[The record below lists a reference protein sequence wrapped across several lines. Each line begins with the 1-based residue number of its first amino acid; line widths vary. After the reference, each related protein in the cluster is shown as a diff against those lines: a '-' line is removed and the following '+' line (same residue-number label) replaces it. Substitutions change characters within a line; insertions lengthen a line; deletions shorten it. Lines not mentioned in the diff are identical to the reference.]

1 MRWTRTAALILAA
14 LAACAG
20 RPPAQERP
28 PNFVIIFCDDLGYA
42 DVGCYGAKGYAT
54 PNIDRLAAE
63 GMRFTEFCV
72 PQAVCSASR
81 AGILTGCYPN
91 RVGIL
96 GALGPKSKIGLHS
109 DEVTFAEVLKP
120 RGYATA
126 IYGKW
131 HMGDSPSFLP
141 NRQGF
146 DEYYGLPY
154 SNDMWPFHPERPG
167 GFPPLPLIEQ
177 DKVIQENPDQTRLTT
192 DYTERAVRFI
202 ESHKDRPFLVYLA
215 HAMVHV
221 PLHVSE
227 KYKGRSEKGLFGDVM
242 MEVDWSTGRIL
253 DALKRLGLDERTL
266 VVFTGDNGPWLSYGD
281 HAGSAGP
288 FREGKG
294 TAFEGGVREPGI
306 FRWPGRIPAGT
317 VCRELALTLDL
328 LPTIAALAGGT
339 APSDRVIDGKD
350 IRPLLEG
357 RPGAKTPH
365 EAFYYYW
372 GNELQAVRCGKW
384 KLHFPH
390 GYRTLE
396 AGGGK
401 GGKPSKYSQKRIEL
415 SLFDLEADPGE
426 AADVAAKNPEVVERL
441 KAAAERAREDLGD
454 SAQKRTGKNVRPVGR
469 L

>member
-1 MRWTRTAALILAA
+1 MRWTRSAVLILAA
-14 LAACAG
+14 SAACAG

-54 PNIDRLAAE
+54 PNIDRMASE
-63 GMRFTEFCV
+63 GMRFTSFCV

-81 AGILTGCYPN
+81 AGLLTGCYPN

-96 GALGPKSKIGLHS
+96 GALGPKSKTGLHS
-109 DEVTFAEVLKP
+109 SEVTIAEVLKP
-120 RGYATA
+120 RGYASA
-126 IYGKW
+126 IFGKW
-131 HMGDSPSFLP
+131 HMGDDPSFLP
-141 NRQGF
+141 DKQGF

-154 SNDMWPFHPERPG
+154 SNDMWPFHPENPR
-167 GFPPLPLIEQ
+167 FPPLPLIDQ

-202 ESHKDRPFLVYLA
+202 QRHKDRPFFVYLA

-221 PLHVSE
+221 PLFVSD
-227 KYKGRSEKGLFGDVM
+227 KFKGKSERGLFGDVM
-242 MEVDWSTGRIL
+242 MEIDWSVGRIL
-253 DALKRLGLDERTL
+253 ETLRNLSLDERTL
-266 VVFTGDNGPWLSYGD
+266 VVFTSDNGPWLSYGD

-294 TAFEGGVREPGI
+294 TTFEGGVREPGI
-306 FRWPGRIPAGT
+306 FRWPGKIPAGT
-317 VCRELALTLDL
+317 VCDELALTLDL
-328 LPTIAALAGGT
+328 LPTLAAYAGT
-339 APSDRVIDGKD
+339 SPPADRIIDGKD

-357 RPGAKTPH
+357 KPGAKTPH
-365 EAFYYYW
+365 EAFCYYW
-372 GNELQAVRCGKW
+372 GNELQAVRSGRW

-401 GGKPSKYSQKRIEL
+401 GGKPTKYSQKKIEL
-415 SLFDLEADPGE
+415 SLYDLGADKGETTDAAAGNPG
-426 AADVAAKNPEVVERL
+426 VVERL
-441 KAAAERAREDLGD
+441 KALAERAREDLGD
-454 SAQKRTGKNVRPVGR
+454 SLQKRAGRNARPAGR

>member
-1 MRWTRTAALILAA
+1 MKTILVL
-14 LAACAG
+14 LASVVACAG
-20 RPPAQERP
+20 RSPFQDRP
-28 PNFVIIFCDDLGYA
+28 PNVVVIFCDDLGYG

-54 PNIDRLAAE
+54 PNIDRMAAE
-63 GMRFTEFCV
+63 GMRFTSFCV

-96 GALGPKSKIGLHS
+96 GALGPKSRIGLHS
-109 DEVTFAEVLKP
+109 DEVTIAEVLKP

-131 HMGDSPSFLP
+131 HLGDDPSFLP
-141 NRQGF
+141 TRQGF

-154 SNDMWPFHPERPG
+154 SNDMWPFHPENPRY
-167 GFPPLPLIEQ
+167 PPLPLIEQ
-177 DKVIQENPDQTRLTT
+177 DKVIQENPDQSRLTT

-202 ESHKDRPFLVYLA
+202 ECHKDRLFFVYLA

-221 PLHVSE
+221 PLFVSD
-227 KYKGRSEKGLFGDVM
+227 KFKGKSEGGLFGDVM
-242 MEVDWSTGRIL
+242 MEVDGSVGRIL

-294 TAFEGGVREPGI
+294 TTFEGGVREPGI
-306 FRWPGRIPAGT
+306 FRWPGRIPAGA
-317 VCRELALTLDL
+317 VCNELALTLDL
-328 LPTIAALAGGT
+328 LPTLTAYAGAS
-339 APSDRVIDGKD
+339 APSDRIIDGKD

-357 RPGAKTPH
+357 NPGAKSPH

-372 GNELQAVRCGKW
+372 GNELQAVRSGNW

-401 GGKPSKYSQKRIEL
+401 GGKPSRYSQRKIEL
-415 SLFDLEADPGE
+415 SLFELDADPGE
-426 AADVAAKNPEVVERL
+426 TADVAGKHPEVVERL
-441 KAAAERAREDLGD
+441 KTLAEQAREDLGD
-454 SAQKRTGKNVRPVGR
+454 SAQKRAGKNVRPAGR